1 MSVRGVPAP
10 VLEALAEIHSPW
22 ELTEGGRHLKVVI
35 HGQLAGILPIN
46 GKCDRNKRATLNLV
60 SPIKR
65 VARTG
70 LAARRG

>member
-10 VLEALAEIHSPW
+10 VITALEETGVPW
-22 ELTEGGRHLKVVI
+22 ELKEGGRHLKIMV

-60 SPIKR
+60 SQIKR